1 MNTIKA
7 LLKPDTNTIKD
18 ACCLSLT
25 QIPSKRCLNTMNTI
39 KALLDTNTI
48 KDACCLSLTQ
58 IPSKRCLNTM
68 NTIKALLKADTN
80 TIKDACCLSLTQIP
94 SKKAQ
99 SAGLRDLLQ
108 VLVPILWSNN
118 CLVCSC
124 PVAWRE
130 TFCLRVQRWLWF
142 LQQRGYIRGNWEP
155 CVLGWWAPFAWASQQ
170 QNCTHTHYT
179 THTHT
184 HTTLHTHYTTQGWW
198 V

>member
-7 LLKPDTNTIKD
+7 LLKP
-18 ACCLSLT
+18 
-25 QIPSKRCLNTMNTI
+25 
-39 KALLDTNTI
+39 DTNTI

-108 VLVPILWSNN
+108 VLVPIL
-118 CLVCSC
+118 
-124 PVAWRE
+124 
-130 TFCLRVQRWLWF
+130 
-142 LQQRGYIRGNWEP
+142 
-155 CVLGWWAPFAWASQQ
+155 
-170 QNCTHTHYT
+170 
-179 THTHT
+179 
-184 HTTLHTHYTTQGWW
+184 
-198 V
+198 